1 MSAGR
6 RDFVAGLREALPV
19 VAGVVVYG
27 AVWGALAAQVGLS
40 LGAIMAMC
48 LLVSAGASQFVAVPM
63 IASGSAP
70 WAVAATTFL
79 VNLRHALMAASLAPR
94 LRHLPARW
102 LALLAHG
109 INDESFALTTARYA
123 DRPISAAYFAGSVV
137 AIYGG
142 WYVGAMTGAVSGAH
156 LPNPYRYGL
165 DFTFP
170 AVFLALVVPQLRDR
184 WAWSVAGLAGILAL
198 LAAWLLPGKWYI
210 ICAALGASLLGAA
223 LKRDRP

>member
-1 MSAGR
+1 M
-6 RDFVAGLREALPV
+6 
-19 VAGVVVYG
+19 VYG

-40 LGAIMAMC
+40 LGAIVTMC
-48 LLVSAGASQFVAVPM
+48 LLVSAGASQFVAVPL

-94 LRHLPARW
+94 LRHVPARW

-109 INDESFALTTARYA
+109 INDESFALITARYA

-142 WYVGAMTGAVSGAH
+142 FYLGAVSGALSGTR

-184 WAWSVAGLAGILAL
+184 WGWSVAGLAAALAL
-198 LAAWLLPGKWYI
+198 LAARLVPGKWYI
-210 ICAALGASLLGAA
+210 ICAALGASLVGAMM
-223 LKRDRP
+223 RRGS